1 MRNGQINSLSEI
13 DMERLS
19 FEDIRWRYGVFHPT
33 STGAG
38 RDKQYSAWIGVQTS
52 LGEIEKGVWYQA
64 AEALIQKAGEQKLL
78 EALTDWE
85 SRHNYAK
92 DSARTVR
99 HKALQLH
106 ISRIFDNPRW
116 VNFIP
121 FNREYRP
128 EVLEHANLVTVINEC
143 CGKPGEVTQEQ
154 IDPYP
159 VNLYATEKFIFM
171 AYSDYVSLI
180 EYDDREPDNQFSPIN
195 ENFVIDRKTG
205 KVFSMG
211 DLERFTVCGENIV
224 RCSQYG
230 VTGFVYYYLSV
241 ENGALIFTD
250 LMPNKNIFVRE
261 VFEDAFGN
269 VYVYNESVSKKE
281 GNIVYVTDRVRIGE
295 DGYAYL
301 FRDTLSFNSIDEDT
315 FSDNRY
321 TVKRYGR
328 DGFLQ
333 EEWNPVET
341 VVRFPTDS
349 YSEEGYVALLGSE
362 IFVIGADG
370 SGKICRWW
378 GSQEGGEAGTY
389 TAMAYLPFGTAYPLS
404 PRMAVAIRDDGQ
416 VWYYDLL
423 SSKNLTDYYG
433 DDITVETFENQ
444 GFIMQG
450 NSIVYKDGSV
460 FVHVEDTQGTQVY
473 KLELTAGANGLPAVT
488 AVLHQEN
495 EYNAAVLIFL
505 PLN

>member
-1 MRNGQINSLSEI
+1 MKRVICFLLIICFAFLAVACTEKTVFVPSGETDQTEEGQPGNDETEPGGTDEPSHTDEPLELSAQMFDNARVE
-13 DMERLS
+13 LS
-19 FEDIRWRYGVFHPT
+19 GADGIGLILEKIPIAENVTMDQTYIARFCEDGT
-33 STGAG
+33 
-38 RDKQYSAWIGVQTS
+38 
-52 LGEIEKGVWYQA
+52 IEKITF
-64 AEALIQKAGEQKLL
+64 EFTKLD
-78 EALTDWE
+78 A
-85 SRHNYAK
+85 SGG
-92 DSARTVR
+92 RTYV
-99 HKALQLH
+99 
-106 ISRIFDNPRW
+106 
-116 VNFIP
+116 
-121 FNREYRP
+121 
-128 EVLEHANLVTVINEC
+128 
-143 CGKPGEVTQEQ
+143 VTQEQ